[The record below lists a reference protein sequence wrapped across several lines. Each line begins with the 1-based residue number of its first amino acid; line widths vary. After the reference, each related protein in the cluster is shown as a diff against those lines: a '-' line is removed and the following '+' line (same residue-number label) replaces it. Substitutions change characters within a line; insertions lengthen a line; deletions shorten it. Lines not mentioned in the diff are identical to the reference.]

1 MAIFLIHL
9 FAEPGK
15 AAIAEAAQNRAVS
28 TKTRGIEGPMF
39 RRAVKRN
46 IRFLRIP
53 PYSGWVIGA
62 VALLTLFFMLFPN
75 APGGAPGHLS
85 RDGHVDLALAYAFDE
100 SGTADLQAA
109 RQLNFADGPTQSL
122 HLGFSDRPLWLRL
135 TITNH
140 ATSALAAVLV
150 YRFPY
155 IDSVTA
161 HLPHPDGGA
170 PVRIARGDTLPLPDS
185 LRQSHFPAF
194 PVQLPA
200 AATTVVYLQV
210 ESTSVLLAPL
220 ELLSEERFTREVM
233 LDQILL
239 SLLFGAVIAVCLYVL
254 TVYLT
259 VRDKAYLDFVPFSLS
274 YALYVAVATG
284 FGQVWIWPEAWQ
296 HANQLYFIVQGL
308 LFASG
313 VRFFQRYLNT
323 AEHTPR
329 INVAMRLLIIAG
341 LLTTVSPFLPAPID
355 TLLIAFVAGPGAVLV
370 LGTAIY
376 LWARGID
383 NAAVATVGWGFS
395 HVTSVYLYL
404 RVFDVTPYLE
414 INHYLTAIGCAIA
427 TLYFAIALA
436 LGLRRQQAKLL
447 LAEALNDTRNQF
459 MAGMSH
465 ELRTPLNAIMG
476 FSEMMKEQMLG
487 PIQPT
492 AYRDYAADIHAS
504 SRNMLRLVDDVLDIS
519 RIESGH
525 YTLNA
530 QPTDLV
536 DLAQA
541 CMTRH
546 ATEAASADIQV
557 HLMHDQDAIMAMVDA
572 EAMARALSNVLDNA
586 IKYSPHQGRISVSV
600 AEEGDRI
607 RLSVTDGGPG
617 IPEEKMAQ
625 IVRPFELVRVNAY
638 SAKTGAGLGL
648 PLARMLVEL
657 HGGKLEIMSEEGKG
671 TSVAFLLPV
680 DG

>member
-1 MAIFLIHL
+1 
-9 FAEPGK
+9 
-15 AAIAEAAQNRAVS
+15 
-28 TKTRGIEGPMF
+28 MF
-39 RRAVKRN
+39 RHAVRRK
-46 IRFLRIP
+46 IGFLRIP
-53 PYSGWVIGA
+53 PYSGWAIGTFA
-62 VALLTLFFMLFPN
+62 LVALFVLLFPN
-75 APGGAPGHLS
+75 APDAPSGHAS
-85 RDGHVDLALAYAFDE
+85 RNGNADLALAYAFDE
-100 SGTADLQAA
+100 SGSADLQSA
-109 RQLNFADGPTQSL
+109 RRLNFADGPTQSL
-122 HLGFSDRPLWLRL
+122 HLGFSDRPLWLQL
-135 TITNH
+135 TMTNH
-140 ATSALAAVLV
+140 ASNALAAVLV

-161 HLPHPDGGA
+161 YLPRAGGGE
-170 PVRIARGDTLPLPDS
+170 PVRIARGDTLPLPDTF
-185 LRQSHFPAF
+185 RQSHFPAF
-194 PVQLPA
+194 PVHLPA
-200 AATTVVYLQV
+200 EATTVVYLQV
-210 ESTSVLLAPL
+210 QSTSVLLAPL
-220 ELLSEERFTREVM
+220 ELLSEERFTRELM

-296 HANQLYFIVQGL
+296 HANQLYFVVQGL

-341 LLTTVSPFLPAPID
+341 LLTTVSPFLPTPID

-376 LWARGID
+376 LWVRGVD
-383 NAAVATVGWGFS
+383 NAAVVTVGWAFS

-404 RVFDVTPYLE
+404 RVFDITPYLE
-414 INHYLTAIGCAIA
+414 INHYLAAIGCAIA

-447 LAEALNDTRNQF
+447 LAETINDTRNQF

-504 SRNMLRLVDDVLDIS
+504 SRNMLRLVDDILDIS

-525 YTLNA
+525 YTLSA
-530 QPTDLV
+530 EPTDLV
-536 DLAQA
+536 GLAQA
-541 CMTRH
+541 CMARH

-557 HLMHDQDAIMAMVDA
+557 NLLHKRDAIMATVDA
-572 EAMARALSNVLDNA
+572 EAMTRALSNVLDNA
-586 IKYSPHQGRISVSV
+586 IRHSPREGRIGVV
-600 AEEGDRI
+600 IAEDRGRI
-607 RLSVTDGGPG
+607 TLSVTDSGQG
-617 IPEEKMAQ
+617 IPEEKMEQ
-625 IVRPFELVRVNAY
+625 IIRPFELVRINAY

-657 HGGKLEIMSEEGKG
+657 HGGRLEIRSEDGKG
-671 TSVAFLLPV
+671 TSVAFLLPAV
-680 DG
+680 

>member
-1 MAIFLIHL
+1 M
-9 FAEPGK
+9 
-15 AAIAEAAQNRAVS
+15 
-28 TKTRGIEGPMF
+28 
-39 RRAVKRN
+39 
-46 IRFLRIP
+46 
-53 PYSGWVIGA
+53 
-62 VALLTLFFMLFPN
+62 
-75 APGGAPGHLS
+75 
-85 RDGHVDLALAYAFDE
+85 AYAFDE
-100 SGTADLQAA
+100 SGTADLQNA
-109 RQLNFADGPTQSL
+109 RRLTFADGPMQSL

-135 TITNH
+135 TMTNR
-140 ATSALAAVLV
+140 AAEALSAVLV

-161 HLPHPDGGA
+161 YLPRPEGGE
-170 PVRIARGDTLPLPDS
+170 PVRIARGDSLPLPES
-185 LRQSHFPAF
+185 FRQSHFPAF
-194 PVQLPA
+194 PVHLPA
-200 AATTVVYLQV
+200 MATTVVYLQV
-210 ESTSVLLAPL
+210 QSTSVLLAPL
-220 ELLSEERFTREVM
+220 ELLSEKRFARELM

-239 SLLFGAVIAVCLYVL
+239 GLLFGAVIAVCLYVL

-296 HANQLYFIVQGL
+296 HANLLYFVVQGL

-329 INVAMRLLIIAG
+329 INIAMRLLIIAG
-341 LLTTVSPFLPAPID
+341 LLTTVSPFLPKPID

-376 LWARGID
+376 LWIRGVD
-383 NAAVATVGWGFS
+383 NAAVVTVGWAFS

-404 RVFDVTPYLE
+404 RVFDITPYLE
-414 INHYLTAIGCAIA
+414 VNHYLTAIGCAIA
-427 TLYFAIALA
+427 TLYFAIAQA

-447 LAEALNDTRNQF
+447 LAETINDTRNQF

-487 PIQPT
+487 PIQPS

-504 SRNMLRLVDDVLDIS
+504 SQNMLKLVDDVLDIS

-525 YTLNA
+525 YELNV

-541 CMTRH
+541 CIARF
-546 ATEAASADIQV
+546 ATEAASAGIQV
-557 HLMHDQDAIMAMVDA
+557 HLRHDRDAVMATVDA
-572 EAMARALSNVLDNA
+572 EAVTRALCNVLDNA
-586 IKYSPHQGRISVSV
+586 IKYSAPESEVSV
-600 AEEGDRI
+600 AIAGDRGQI
-607 RLSVTDGGPG
+607 RLSVSDSGQG
-617 IPEEKMAQ
+617 IPEEMMEQ
-625 IVRPFELVRVNAY
+625 VVRPFELVRTNAY

-648 PLARMLVEL
+648 PVARMLVEL
-657 HGGKLEIMSEEGKG
+657 HGGRLEIDSDEGKG
-671 TSVAFLLPV
+671 TSVAFLMPA
-680 DG
+680 D

>member
-1 MAIFLIHL
+1 
-9 FAEPGK
+9 
-15 AAIAEAAQNRAVS
+15 
-28 TKTRGIEGPMF
+28 MF
-39 RRAVKRN
+39 RRAVRQK
-46 IRFLRIP
+46 IRFLGIP
-53 PYSGWVIGA
+53 PYSGWAIGT
-62 VALLTLFFMLFPN
+62 VALVALFFLLFPN
-75 APGGAPGHLS
+75 APGGPSGQAPWEGN
-85 RDGHVDLALAYAFDE
+85 VDLALSYAFDD
-100 SGTADLQAA
+100 SGTADLQGA
-109 RQLNFADGPTQSL
+109 RRLKFTDGPTQSL

-135 TITNH
+135 TMKNH
-140 ATSALAAVLV
+140 ATEALAAVLV

-161 HLPHPDGGA
+161 YLPRAGGGD
-170 PVRIARGDTLPLPDS
+170 PVRIARGDALPLPDS
-185 LRQSHFPAF
+185 FRQSHFPAF
-194 PVQLPA
+194 PVHLRAQ
-200 AATTVVYLQV
+200 ATTVVYLQV
-210 ESTSVLLAPL
+210 QSTSVLLAPL
-220 ELLSEERFTREVM
+220 ELLSEERFARAVM

-296 HANQLYFIVQGL
+296 HANQLYFVVQGL

-376 LWARGID
+376 LWVRGVD
-383 NAAVATVGWGFS
+383 NAAVVTVGWAFS

-404 RVFDVTPYLE
+404 RVFDITPYLE

-447 LAEALNDTRNQF
+447 LAETINDTRNQF

-476 FSEMMKEQMLG
+476 FSEMMKEQVLG
-487 PIQPT
+487 PIQPA

-504 SRNMLRLVDDVLDIS
+504 SHNMLKLVDDVLDIS
-519 RIESGH
+519 RIETGH
-525 YTLNA
+525 YKLNA

-536 DLAQA
+536 DLAQSCLA
-541 CMTRH
+541 RY
-546 ATEAASADIQV
+546 ATEAESADIRV
-557 HLMHDQDAIMAMVDA
+557 HLLHDRDAIMATVDA
-572 EAMARALSNVLDNA
+572 EAVKRALCNVLDNA
-586 IKYSPHQGRISVSV
+586 IRYSAPESQISVAIA
-600 AEEGDRI
+600 AERGQI
-607 RLSVTDGGPG
+607 RLSVTDSGQG
-617 IPEEKMAQ
+617 IPAEKMDR
-625 IVRPFELVRVNAY
+625 IVRPFELVRINAY

-657 HGGKLEIMSEEGKG
+657 HGGQIEIRSEEGKG
-671 TSVAFLLPV
+671 TSVAFLLPA
-680 DG
+680 D

>member
-1 MAIFLIHL
+1 M
-9 FAEPGK
+9 
-15 AAIAEAAQNRAVS
+15 
-28 TKTRGIEGPMF
+28 EG
-39 RRAVKRN
+39 N
-46 IRFLRIP
+46 
-53 PYSGWVIGA
+53 
-62 VALLTLFFMLFPN
+62 TE
-75 APGGAPGHLS
+75 
-85 RDGHVDLALAYAFDE
+85 LALAYAFDE
-100 SGTADLQAA
+100 TGTADLQDA
-109 RQLNFADGPTQSL
+109 RQLTFVDGPTQSL

-135 TITNH
+135 TMTNQ
-140 ATSALAAVLV
+140 APEALSAVLV

-161 HLPHPDGGA
+161 YLPRPEGGE
-170 PVRIARGDTLPLPDS
+170 PLRIARGDTLPLPDS
-185 LRQSHFPAF
+185 FRQSHFPAF
-194 PVQLPA
+194 PVHLPA
-200 AATTVVYLQV
+200 METTVVYLQV
-210 ESTSVLLAPL
+210 QSTSVLLAPL
-220 ELLSEERFTREVM
+220 ELLSEQRFARELM

-284 FGQVWIWPEAWQ
+284 FGQVWIWPDAWQ
-296 HANQLYFIVQGL
+296 HANLLYFVVQGL

-323 AEHTPR
+323 ARHTPR

-341 LLTTVSPFLPAPID
+341 LLTTISPFLPKPID

-376 LWARGID
+376 LWVRGVD
-383 NAAVATVGWGFS
+383 NAAVVTVGWAFS

-404 RVFDVTPYLE
+404 RVFDITPYME
-414 INHYLTAIGCAIA
+414 VNHYLTAIGCAIA

-447 LAEALNDTRNQF
+447 LAETINDTRNQF

-487 PIQPT
+487 PIQPS
-492 AYRDYAADIHAS
+492 AYQGYAADIHAS
-504 SRNMLRLVDDVLDIS
+504 SQNMLKLVDDVLDIS
-519 RIESGH
+519 RIETGQ
-525 YTLNA
+525 YKLNA

-541 CMTRH
+541 CITRH
-546 ATEAASADIQV
+546 ATEAAAAGIQV
-557 HLMHDQDAIMAMVDA
+557 HLLHDRDAVMATVDA
-572 EAMARALSNVLDNA
+572 EAMTRALSNVLENA
-586 IKYSPHQGRISVSV
+586 IKYSAQESEVRIVI
-600 AEEGDRI
+600 AEDRGRI
-607 RLSVTDGGPG
+607 RLSVTDDGQG
-617 IPEEKMAQ
+617 IPEEKMER
-625 IVRPFELVRVNAY
+625 IVRPFELVRTDAY

-657 HGGKLEIMSEEGKG
+657 HGGSLEINSDEGKG
-671 TSVAFLLPV
+671 TSVAFLLPA
-680 DG
+680 D